1 MGLRSALS
9 SLPESIKR
17 PLKDALLPT
26 PLPEGDAVP
35 EWHLQAHDRSWH
47 RQGVFWSVMQFMPA
61 DIEDPRVEAQLLEL
75 QRHHARLEELKARC
89 YVVMPAEEDILQE
102 LQQRY
107 QLSYWLLTDRGASVS
122 RRFQAAVQLPLRS
135 VMVPTLYLVNP
146 QRKIR
151 ASNRG
156 FPSIEAMV
164 RSIEALEQATRA
176 GM

>member
-1 MGLRSALS
+1 MGPRAVLS
-9 SLPESIKR
+9 SLPEPVKR
-17 PLKDALLPT
+17 ALKEALLPK
-26 PLPEGDAVP
+26 PLPEGEAVP
-35 EWHLQAHDRSWH
+35 EWHLQAHDRGWH

-61 DIEDPRVEAQLLEL
+61 CTEDPRVEKQLLDLERFAPRLREL
-75 QRHHARLEELKARC
+75 DARVFAI
-89 YVVMPAEEDILQE
+89 MPAEEKALC
-102 LQQRY
+102 
-107 QLSYWLLTDRGASVS
+107 QLAERFGLSFPLLTDRGASVS

-164 RSIEALEQATRA
+164 RSIEALKQATRA

>member
-1 MGLRSALS
+1 MGLRAALS
-9 SLPESIKR
+9 KLPDPIKR
-17 PLKDALLPT
+17 PIKDALLPA
-26 PLPEGDAVP
+26 PLAEGEVVP

-61 DIEDPRVEAQLLEL
+61 NTEDERVEAQLLEL
-75 QRHHARLEELKARC
+75 QRHHARLKELDARVF
-89 YVVMPAEEDILQE
+89 VVMPAEEDYLQE
-102 LQQRY
+102 IVQRH

-122 RRFQAAVQLPLRS
+122 RRFQAAVQFPLYS
-135 VMVPTLYLVNP
+135 VMLPTLYLVNP

-156 FPSIEAMV
+156 FPSVEAMV
-164 RSIEALEQATRA
+164 RSIEALKQATRA

>member
-1 MGLRSALS
+1 MGLRAALS
-9 SLPESIKR
+9 KLPDPVKR

-26 PLPEGDAVP
+26 PLPEGEVVP

-47 RQGVFWSVMQFMPA
+47 RQGVFWSVMQFLPA
-61 DIEDPRVEAQLLEL
+61 NTEDDRVVKQLLDL
-75 QRHHARLEELKARC
+75 QKHSARLKELDAR
-89 YVVMPAEEDILQE
+89 VFAVMPAEEDYLQE
-102 LQQRY
+102 LVQRY
-107 QLSYWLLTDRGASVS
+107 DLSFLLLTDRGASVS

-135 VMVPTLYLVNP
+135 VMIPTLYLVNP

-164 RSIEALEQATRA
+164 RSIEALKQATRA

>member
-1 MGLRSALS
+1 MGPRAVLS
-9 SLPESIKR
+9 KLPESIKR
-17 PLKDALLPT
+17 PLKDAFLPR
-26 PLPEGDAVP
+26 PLPESEAIP

-61 DIEDPRVEAQLLEL
+61 STDDPQVEAQLLEL
-75 QRHHARLEELKARC
+75 ERHAARLRELDARV
-89 YVVMPAEEDILQE
+89 YVVMPAEEDVLQDIAE
-102 LQQRY
+102 RLA
-107 QLSYWLLTDRGASVS
+107 LSYPLLTDRGASVS

-135 VMVPTLYLVNP
+135 VMIPTLYLVNP

-156 FPSIEAMV
+156 YPSVEAMV
-164 RSIEALEQATRA
+164 RSIEALQQATRA